1 MAQIPTIATS
11 PCHRR
16 HSMPQPK
23 SESTETAS
31 ASSAVFYGIMNGLA
45 KQKLVPGQRLVEV
58 DLAEQYRVSRNS
70 VREALQ
76 QLAAQGVVEI
86 LRNKGAAIRSLSL
99 QETLEV
105 LDVAERMTGLLAKSA
120 ALGIASGKPATPI
133 EQALAELK
141 QAPQAENAQA
151 FTRARRGLYRAL
163 LATSGSRELQ
173 RLFPTI
179 QMPIVYAQHRPSN
192 LQQVRLNDYQTL
204 CEAVLRGDAEAAD
217 QAGMRHVQNVRQVI
231 VQGIS
236 AP

>member
-1 MAQIPTIATS
+1 
-11 PCHRR
+11 
-16 HSMPQPK
+16 MPQPK

-45 KQKLVPGQRLVEV
+45 EQTLVPGQRLVEV

-120 ALGIASGKPATPI
+120 ALGIASGQPAAPI